1 MTAVRSAITSEADS
15 EITPERKSEISPKVG
30 FEINPETESSHKP
43 INSSWLK
50 SESFQITVATF
61 LTVFVA
67 ELGDKTQITILMI
80 AAQAKSPIIVFLGAA
95 IALVLTSFLGVM
107 AGKWLHSHLPPKL
120 LNTLAGFSFL
130 CLAVGLVWDA
140 VR

>member
-1 MTAVRSAITSEADS
+1 MTAVKSTIKSEADS
-15 EITPERKSEISPKVG
+15 ENTP
-30 FEINPETESSHKP
+30 EINPKVSFEMNPEVASNHNLKD
-43 INSSWLK
+43 SSWLK
-50 SESFQITVATF
+50 SEYLKITVATF

-80 AAQAKSPIIVFLGAA
+80 AAQAKSPIVVFLGAA
-95 IALVLTSFLGVM
+95 IALVLTSFLGVI
-107 AGKWLHSHLPPKL
+107 AGKWLHQHLPPKL

>member
-1 MTAVRSAITSEADS
+1 MTAEKTAISSEA
-15 EITPERKSEISPKVG
+15 KSEINLESQPK
-30 FEINPETESSHKP
+30 
-43 INSSWLK
+43 LK
-50 SESFQITVATF
+50 SENVQILIATF

-80 AAQAKSPIIVFLGAA
+80 AAQAKSPIIVFFGAA

-107 AGKWLHSHLPPKL
+107 AGTWLHKHLSPKL

-130 CLAVGLVWDA
+130 CLAIGLVWD
-140 VR
+140 VVQ

>member
-1 MTAVRSAITSEADS
+1 MTSEKTAISS
-15 EITPERKSEISPKVG
+15 EAKSEINLESQPK
-30 FEINPETESSHKP
+30 SK
-43 INSSWLK
+43 LK
-50 SESFQITVATF
+50 SENVQILIATF

-80 AAQAKSPIIVFLGAA
+80 AAQAKSPIIVFFGAA

-107 AGKWLHSHLPPKL
+107 AGTWLHKHLSPKL

-130 CLAVGLVWDA
+130 CLAIGLVWD
-140 VR
+140 VVQ